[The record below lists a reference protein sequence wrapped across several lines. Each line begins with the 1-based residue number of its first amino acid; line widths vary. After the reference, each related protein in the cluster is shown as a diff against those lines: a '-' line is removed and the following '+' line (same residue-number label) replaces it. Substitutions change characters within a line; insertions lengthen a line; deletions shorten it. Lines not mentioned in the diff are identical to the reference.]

1 MLAVELEQLQ
11 DDPSDL
17 HSRVKELRK
26 AMAEITDDVQGLSH
40 ELHSSKLEYL
50 GVVAG
55 IRSWCNEFGERQ
67 KMEIQFSSDVRN
79 ALPHEI
85 GLTLL
90 RILQEALHNV
100 IKHSGVKR
108 AAVELQE
115 DSSEIHLIVSDEGRG
130 FETDAAL
137 RGEGLG
143 LTSMRERIRLING
156 TISIESKPKGGTTI
170 YVRVPLGLEQASERK
185 AV

>member
-1 MLAVELEQLQ
+1 
-11 DDPSDL
+11 
-17 HSRVKELRK
+17 
-26 AMAEITDDVQGLSH
+26 MAEISDDVQGLSH
-40 ELHSSKLEYL
+40 ELHSSKLAYL

-79 ALPHEI
+79 AVPHEI

-90 RILQEALHNV
+90 RVLQEALHNV

-130 FETDAAL
+130 FETEAAL

-156 TISIESKPKGGTTI
+156 TVSIESKPKGGTTI